1 MVQNVTAELV
11 QACLSPAEE
20 QVVSN
25 IDTLGVTSFENG
37 GQLRFYQELEI
48 GGQVATGFIN
58 DLQACVGERV
68 TDDSATTTLLA
79 KAANGGCIEFEDA
92 IIESLVLTSADDPTT
107 EEPTSAAPN
116 GTPVSLAPSVPSVQT
131 KSPSSNSDTDTSAPT
146 SAAPNGT
153 PVSLA
158 PSGPSGQTKSPSNSD
173 TDAPTLAPG
182 SSTKSSKAS
191 GKTSKTN
198 SSSTK
203 SAKTDIKSNV
213 SSKASSK
220 SSKKSIKV
228 EGEESKETTSVI
240 NENAKVEEEAPIEAI
255 EETTKDKEEEKSFM
269 GVILEVVGNV
279 LSGWVR

>member
-1 MVQNVTAELV
+1 MNVDTLNVTSLDNDE
-11 QACLSPAEE
+11 
-20 QVVSN
+20 
-25 IDTLGVTSFENG
+25 
-37 GQLRFYQELEI
+37 QLRFDQEI
-48 GGQVATGFIN
+48 SGGGSSSSASLN
-58 DLQACVGERV
+58 DLQACVDKRV
-68 TDDSATTTLLA
+68 TDGNATNTLQANADIVCFEYEDAVIERLVLAGADATT
-79 KAANGGCIEFEDA
+79 E
-92 IIESLVLTSADDPTT
+92 
-107 EEPTSAAPN
+107 
-116 GTPVSLAPSVPSVQT
+116 
-131 KSPSSNSDTDTSAPT
+131 APT

-153 PVSLA
+153 PVSLT
-158 PSGPSGQTKSPSNSD
+158 PSGPSVQTQSPSNSN

-203 SAKTDIKSNV
+203 SAKSDIKSKA

-228 EGEESKETTSVI
+228 EGEESEETTSVI
-240 NENAKVEEEAPIEAI
+240 NETAKVEEEEPTEAI

-279 LSGWVR
+279 FGGWGR

>member
-1 MVQNVTAELV
+1 VVENVTAELV

-20 QVVSN
+20 QVSN
-25 IDTLGVTSFENG
+25 IDTLNVTSLENG
-37 GQLRFYQELEI
+37 EQLRFDQELEI
-48 GGQVATGFIN
+48 VGQVATGFIN

-68 TDDSATTTLLA
+68 MDDSATTTLQA
-79 KAANGGCIEFEDA
+79 KAAIGGCFEFKDA
-92 IIESLVLTSADDPTT
+92 VIESLVLTSADDPTT
-107 EEPTSAAPN
+107 EE
-116 GTPVSLAPSVPSVQT
+116 
-131 KSPSSNSDTDTSAPT
+131 PT

-198 SSSTK
+198 SSTSTK
-203 SAKTDIKSNV
+203 SANKSDNKSKA

-240 NENAKVEEEAPIEAI
+240 NESAKVEDEEHTEAI
-255 EETTKDKEEEKSFM
+255 EETTKDKEEVKSFM
-269 GVILEVVGNV
+269 GVILEVVGNM
-279 LSGWVR
+279 LSGWGR

>member
-1 MVQNVTAELV
+1 LVHACFTPEERVLNVATLNVTSLDNDAL
-11 QACLSPAEE
+11 
-20 QVVSN
+20 
-25 IDTLGVTSFENG
+25 
-37 GQLRFYQELEI
+37 LRFDQELEI
-48 GGQVATGFIN
+48 GGGSSSSASRLN
-58 DLQACVGERV
+58 DLQACLDKSV
-68 TDDSATTTLLA
+68 TDGNATNTLQA
-79 KAANGGCIEFEDA
+79 NAAIVCFEYEDA
-92 IIESLVLTSADDPTT
+92 VIERLVLTSADDPTT

-116 GTPVSLAPSVPSVQT
+116 DTP
-131 KSPSSNSDTDTSAPT
+131 
-146 SAAPNGT
+146 G
-153 PVSLA
+153 SLA

-203 SAKTDIKSNV
+203 SAKKDIKSNA

-228 EGEESKETTSVI
+228 EGEESKETTLVI
-240 NENAKVEEEAPIEAI
+240 NETAKVEVEAPTEAI

>member
-1 MVQNVTAELV
+1 MVENVTAQLV
-11 QACLSPAEE
+11 QACLSLEE
-20 QVVSN
+20 QVLN
-25 IDTLGVTSFENG
+25 IDTLNVTSLENDE
-37 GQLRFYQELEI
+37 QLRFDQELEI
-48 GGQVATGFIN
+48 GGQVATWFIN
-58 DLQACVGERV
+58 DLQTCVDKSV
-68 TDDSATTTLLA
+68 TDGSATDTLQ
-79 KAANGGCIEFEDA
+79 ANAPKGGCSEFKDAVIER
-92 IIESLVLTSADDPTT
+92 LVLTSADDPTT
-107 EEPTSAAPN
+107 E
-116 GTPVSLAPSVPSVQT
+116 
-131 KSPSSNSDTDTSAPT
+131 APT

-158 PSGPSGQTKSPSNSD
+158 PSGPSVQTKSPSSNSD
-173 TDAPTLAPG
+173 TDAPTR
-182 SSTKSSKAS
+182 SSTKSFKAS

-203 SAKTDIKSNV
+203 SAKTDIKSNA

-240 NENAKVEEEAPIEAI
+240 NETAKVEEEEHTEAI